1 MPKIVEL
8 TVHEWNESSERHS
21 LLSIALQSSGMTDTK
36 IVDAEFIHD
45 LFQPF
50 GAVTVRR
57 MFGKEALPIPCLR
70 KSDRIRAPSQDRHC
84 SVCHKQSSSG
94 YGDVA

>member
-21 LLSIALQSSGMTDTK
+21 LLSFALQSSGMIDTK
-36 IVDAEFIHD
+36 IVDASFIHD

-57 MFGKEALPIPCLR
+57 MFGKEAIPLR
-70 KSDRIRAPSQDRHC
+70 KERQNTSAVSRSALLRLPQTKLIE
-84 SVCHKQSSSG
+84 